1 MIAVCLCHG
10 GSLDILLFLFYAS
23 LLKHLMLRIK
33 MDELMHGNS
42 FCCWNSIQI
51 VGRSSDGVEG
61 EEMDH
66 NSLVDGYVRMT

>member
-23 LLKHLMLRIK
+23 LLKHG
-33 MDELMHGNS
+33 ELIHGDS

-51 VGRSSDGVEG
+51 VGRSADGVEG
-61 EEMDH
+61 DEMDYK
-66 NSLVDGYVRMT
+66 SLVDGYVRMT